1 MRHGFLLI
9 NKPAGITSHDAVAIV
24 RRTLPE
30 KNVGHLGTLDPAATG
45 LLVLA
50 IGAKALKVIELFN
63 NLSKEYDAGVR
74 FGHVSSTYD
83 AEGVLEETAMKP
95 GWVIPDES
103 TIRNII
109 ADRFLGRIQQ
119 VPPAHS
125 AVHVGGERAYRKA
138 RQGLSVDIPAREV
151 LVSACDVLSYNYPD
165 LQLRIACGSGTYIRS
180 LAHDLGQ
187 FVKVGA
193 YISSLKRTK
202 VGLPTVVSSLPGRQA
217 GGARAKAGEW
227 SVEDAVGPDVA
238 KWGQVIP
245 LKEVMVSFPSLV
257 LTDEEMRDIGFGRSL
272 KKEITEATIAWHEDL
287 PVAILE
293 PKEGVAHPRKVF

>member
-9 NKPAGITSHDAVAIV
+9 DKPLGITSHDAVAIV

-30 KNVGHLGTLDPAATG
+30 KHVGHLGTLDPAATG
-45 LLVLA
+45 LLVMA
-50 IGAKALKVIELFN
+50 VGTKALKVIELFN
-63 NLSKEYDAGVR
+63 NLSKEYEAGVR
-74 FGHVSSTYD
+74 FGSVSSTYD
-83 AEGVLEETAMKP
+83 AEGVIEETAMKP

-138 RQGLSVDIPAREV
+138 RQGKSVDIPPREV
-151 LVSACDVLSYNYPD
+151 LVLACDVLAFHYPD
-165 LQLRIACGSGTYIRS
+165 LSLRIACGSGTYIRS

-187 FVKVGA
+187 FMKVGA
-193 YISSLKRTK
+193 YLSSLRRTK
-202 VGLPTVVSSLPGRQA
+202 VGD
-217 GGARAKAGEW
+217 W
-227 SVEDAVGPDVA
+227 SVQDASAPDAV
-238 KWGQVIP
+238 KWTNVMP
-245 LKEVMVSFPSLV
+245 LKEVLASFPALPLS
-257 LTDEEMRDIGFGRSL
+257 DEEMRDIGFGRSL
-272 KKEITEATIAWHEDL
+272 KKEIAETTIAWHEDL
-287 PVAILE
+287 PIAILE